1 MAADQRIVIENCSI
15 ATVDAHDTEYADGY
29 VVIVGNRIE
38 SLGAGR
44 APEGLENV
52 VRRIDATGHLVT
64 PGLVNTHHH
73 YYQWITRGLATDH
86 NLFNWLVALYPT
98 WARIDEPMVY
108 AAAQGSLAMMAR
120 GGVTT
125 AMDHHYVFPRDS
137 GDLSGAIIRAAR
149 ETGVRFTL
157 ARGSMDRSEK
167 DGGLPPDF
175 AVETLEGALTA
186 TEATVKEHHDPSFDA
201 MTQVAVAPCSPFSV
215 STELLRQGAELA
227 RRLGVRLHTHGS
239 ETVEEEQF
247 CKELFG
253 MGPTDYF
260 ESTGW
265 LGEDVWMAHCVH
277 MNDSDIA
284 AFARTKTGVAH
295 CPSSNARL
303 AAGIARVPDMLAAG
317 VPVGLGVDG
326 TASNESGE
334 LHTELRNALL
344 INRLGAHKE
353 AALNARQAL
362 RLGTYGG
369 AQVLGRASQI
379 GSLEPGK
386 LADLVLWKL
395 DTLAHASIAD
405 PVTAL
410 VFGAAAPVTASFVN
424 GRQIV
429 EAGRL
434 LHVDEDAIARATGAE
449 PRGGPPPAGG
459 YPLSPLGPGG
469 PGGEAG
475 PRPGGRGPRTG
486 STAAVSWAR
495 AALRAPRN
503 GHRPSVPHDHMHHLP
518 ETRVRA
524 DVSTDRR
531 SRPCPRIPC
540 TPSTR
545 NSPP

>member
-1 MAADQRIVIENCSI
+1 MAADRRTVIENCAI
-15 ATVDAHDTEYADGY
+15 ATVDAQDTEHTTGHLVLAGD
-29 VVIVGNRIE
+29 RIE
-38 SLGAGR
+38 SLGPGP

-52 VRRIDATGHLVT
+52 ARRIDATGHLAT

-73 YYQWITRGLATDH
+73 FYQWLTRGLATDH
-86 NLFNWLVALYPT
+86 NLFDWLVALYPT
-98 WARIDEPMVY
+98 WARIDEAMVH

-125 AMDHHYVFPRDS
+125 AMDHHYVFPRGS
-137 GDLSGAIIRAAR
+137 GDLSEAIIGAAR
-149 ETGVRFTL
+149 DMGVRFTL
-157 ARGSMDRSEK
+157 ARGSMDRGES

-175 AVETLEGALTA
+175 AVETLDDALAA
-186 TEATVKEHHDPSFDA
+186 TEETVRRHHDTSPGA

-215 STELLRQGAELA
+215 STELMRQGAELA

-239 ETVEEEQF
+239 ETVEEEKF
-247 CKELFG
+247 CHELFG

-265 LGEDVWMAHCVH
+265 LGDDVWMAHCVH

-284 AFARTKTGVAH
+284 AFARTGTGVAH

-303 AAGIARVPDMLAAG
+303 AAGIARVPDMLADG

-344 INRLGAHKE
+344 INRLGAHREK
-353 AALNARQAL
+353 ALTARQAL
-362 RLGTYGG
+362 RLGTHGG
-369 AQVLGRASQI
+369 ARVLGRADEI

-386 LADLVLWKL
+386 LADLVLWRM

-429 EAGRL
+429 ENGRL
-434 LHVDEDAIARATGAE
+434 LTADEDAVARTTRAEARRLARIA
-449 PRGGPPPAGG
+449 
-459 YPLSPLGPGG
+459 
-469 PGGEAG
+469 
-475 PRPGGRGPRTG
+475 
-486 STAAVSWAR
+486 
-495 AALRAPRN
+495 
-503 GHRPSVPHDHMHHLP
+503 GH
-518 ETRVRA
+518 A
-524 DVSTDRR
+524 
-531 SRPCPRIPC
+531 
-540 TPSTR
+540 
-545 NSPP
+545 

>member
-1 MAADQRIVIENCSI
+1 MAADRRTVIENCAI
-15 ATVDAHDTEYADGY
+15 ATVDVADTEYATGHLVLAGD
-29 VVIVGNRIE
+29 RIE
-38 SLGAGR
+38 SLGPGP
-44 APEGLENV
+44 APEGLGNV
-52 VRRIDATGHLVT
+52 TRRIDATGHLAT

-73 YYQWITRGLATDH
+73 FYQWLTRGLATDH
-86 NLFNWLVALYPT
+86 NLFDWLVALYPT
-98 WARIDEPMVY
+98 WARIDEAMVH

-125 AMDHHYVFPRDS
+125 AMDHHYVFPRGS
-137 GDLSGAIIRAAR
+137 GDLSEAIITAAR
-149 ETGVRFTL
+149 DMGVRFTL
-157 ARGSMDRSEK
+157 ARGSMDRGES

-175 AVETLEGALTA
+175 AVETLDDALAA
-186 TEATVKEHHDPSFDA
+186 TEETVRRHHDTSPGA

-215 STELLRQGAELA
+215 STELMRQGAELA

-239 ETVEEEQF
+239 ETVEEEKF
-247 CKELFG
+247 CHELFG

-260 ESTGW
+260 ASTGW

-284 AFARTKTGVAH
+284 AFARTGTGVAH

-344 INRLGAHKE
+344 INRLGAHREK
-353 AALNARQAL
+353 ALTARQAL
-362 RLGTYGG
+362 RLGTHGG
-369 AQVLGRASQI
+369 ARVLGRADEI

-386 LADLVLWKL
+386 LADLVLWRM

-429 EAGRL
+429 ENGRL
-434 LHVDEDAIARATGAE
+434 LTADEDTVARTTRAEARRLARIAGQ
-449 PRGGPPPAGG
+449 
-459 YPLSPLGPGG
+459 
-469 PGGEAG
+469 
-475 PRPGGRGPRTG
+475 
-486 STAAVSWAR
+486 V
-495 AALRAPRN
+495 
-503 GHRPSVPHDHMHHLP
+503 
-518 ETRVRA
+518 
-524 DVSTDRR
+524 
-531 SRPCPRIPC
+531 
-540 TPSTR
+540 
-545 NSPP
+545 

>member
-1 MAADQRIVIENCSI
+1 
-15 ATVDAHDTEYADGY
+15 
-29 VVIVGNRIE
+29 
-38 SLGAGR
+38 
-44 APEGLENV
+44 
-52 VRRIDATGHLVT
+52 
-64 PGLVNTHHH
+64 
-73 YYQWITRGLATDH
+73 
-86 NLFNWLVALYPT
+86 
-98 WARIDEPMVY
+98 
-108 AAAQGSLAMMAR
+108 
-120 GGVTT
+120 
-125 AMDHHYVFPRDS
+125 
-137 GDLSGAIIRAAR
+137 
-149 ETGVRFTL
+149 
-157 ARGSMDRSEK
+157 
-167 DGGLPPDF
+167 
-175 AVETLEGALTA
+175 
-186 TEATVKEHHDPSFDA
+186 

-215 STELLRQGAELA
+215 STELMCQGAELA

-239 ETVEEEQF
+239 ETVEEEKF
-247 CKELFG
+247 CHELFG

-277 MNDSDIA
+277 MNDSDID
-284 AFARTKTGVAH
+284 AFARTRTGVAH

-344 INRLGAHKE
+344 INRLGAHRE

-362 RLGTYGG
+362 RLGTFGG

-429 EAGRL
+429 EGGRL
-434 LHVDEDAIARATGAE
+434 LHADEDAIAR
-449 PRGGPPPAGG
+449 
-459 YPLSPLGPGG
+459 
-469 PGGEAG
+469 
-475 PRPGGRGPRTG
+475 
-486 STAAVSWAR
+486 
-495 AALRAPRN
+495 
-503 GHRPSVPHDHMHHLP
+503 
-518 ETRVRA
+518 
-524 DVSTDRR
+524 
-531 SRPCPRIPC
+531 
-540 TPSTR
+540 STR
-545 NSPP
+545 EEAQRLARIAAEG

>member
-1 MAADQRIVIENCSI
+1 MAATQRVVIENAAI
-15 ATVDAHDTEYADGY
+15 ATVDAKDTEYTSGHVVVAD
-29 VVIVGNRIE
+29 NMIE
-38 SLGAGR
+38 SVGAGK
-44 APEGLENV
+44 APEGLADV

-64 PGLVNTHHH
+64 PGLVNSHHH
-73 YYQWITRGLATDH
+73 FYQWITRGLATDH
-86 NLFNWLVALYPT
+86 NLFDWLVALYPT
-98 WARIDEPMVY
+98 WARIDERMTY
-108 AAAQGSLAMMAR
+108 AAAQGSLGMLAR

-125 AMDHHYVFPRDS
+125 AMDHHYVFPQGT
-137 GDLSGAIIRAAR
+137 GDLSGSIIRAAR
-149 ETGVRFTL
+149 EMGVRFTL

-175 AVETLEGALTA
+175 AVETLQGALAA
-186 TEATVKEHHDPSFDA
+186 TEATVDEHHDASFGA

-215 STELLRQGAELA
+215 STELLKQGAELA
-227 RRLGVRLHTHGS
+227 RRKGVRLHTHGS

-277 MNDSDIA
+277 MNDSDID

-344 INRLGAHKE
+344 INRLGAHRE

-362 RLGTYGG
+362 RLGTFGG
-369 AQVLGRASQI
+369 AQVLGRASEI
-379 GSLEPGK
+379 GSLEVGK

-405 PVTAL
+405 PVAAL

-429 EAGRL
+429 EHGRL
-434 LHVDEDAIARATGAE
+434 LHVDEDAIAR
-449 PRGGPPPAGG
+449 
-459 YPLSPLGPGG
+459 
-469 PGGEAG
+469 
-475 PRPGGRGPRTG
+475 
-486 STAAVSWAR
+486 
-495 AALRAPRN
+495 
-503 GHRPSVPHDHMHHLP
+503 
-518 ETRVRA
+518 
-524 DVSTDRR
+524 
-531 SRPCPRIPC
+531 
-540 TPSTR
+540 STR
-545 NSPP
+545 AEAQRLARIAAGS

>member
-1 MAADQRIVIENCSI
+1 MAAAQRIVIENCSI
-15 ATVDAHDTEYADGY
+15 ATVDADDTEYASGY
-29 VVIVGNRIE
+29 LVLAGNRIE
-38 SLGAGR
+38 ALGAGS

-52 VRRIDATGHLVT
+52 VRRIDATGHLAT
-64 PGLVNTHHH
+64 PGLINTHHH
-73 YYQWITRGLATDH
+73 FYQWITRGLATDH
-86 NLFNWLVALYPT
+86 NLFDWLVALYPI
-98 WARIDEPMVY
+98 WARIDEPMAY
-108 AAAQGSLAMMAR
+108 TAARGSLAMMAR

-125 AMDHHYVFPRDS
+125 AMDHHYVYPRGT
-137 GDLSGAIIRAAR
+137 GDLSGAIIRAAH

-157 ARGSMDRSEK
+157 ARGSMDRGES

-175 AVETLEGALTA
+175 AVESLDGALAA

-215 STELLRQGAELA
+215 STELLRNAAELA

-239 ETVEEEQF
+239 ETVEEEKF
-247 CKELFG
+247 CHELFG

-284 AFARTKTGVAH
+284 AFARTGTGVAH

-353 AALNARQAL
+353 SALNARQAL
-362 RLGTYGG
+362 RLGTHGG
-369 AQVLGRASQI
+369 ARVLGRAAET
-379 GSLEPGK
+379 GSLEAGK
-386 LADLVLWKL
+386 LADVVLWKL

-429 EAGRL
+429 ADGRL
-434 LHVDEDAIARATGAE
+434 LTVDEDAVARAT
-449 PRGGPPPAGG
+449 RD
-459 YPLSPLGPGG
+459 
-469 PGGEAG
+469 EA
-475 PRPGGRGPRTG
+475 RRLAQL
-486 STAAVSWAR
+486 AAQR
-495 AALRAPRN
+495 
-503 GHRPSVPHDHMHHLP
+503 
-518 ETRVRA
+518 
-524 DVSTDRR
+524 
-531 SRPCPRIPC
+531 
-540 TPSTR
+540 
-545 NSPP
+545 

>member
-1 MAADQRIVIENCSI
+1 MAADRRIVIENCSI
-15 ATVDAHDTEYADGY
+15 ATVDADDTEYTSGHLVLAGD
-29 VVIVGNRIE
+29 RIE

-44 APEGLENV
+44 APEGLANV

-73 YYQWITRGLATDH
+73 FYQWITRGLATDH
-86 NLFNWLVALYPT
+86 NLFDWLVALYPT
-98 WARIDEPMVY
+98 WARIDERMTY
-108 AAAQGSLAMMAR
+108 AAAQGSLGMMAR

-125 AMDHHYVFPRDS
+125 AMDHHYVFPKGS
-137 GDLSGAIIRAAR
+137 GDLSGSIIRAAR

-175 AVETLEGALTA
+175 AVETLEGALAA
-186 TEATVKEHHDPSFDA
+186 TEATVDEHHDASFGA

-215 STELLRQGAELA
+215 STELMRQGAELA
-227 RRLGVRLHTHGS
+227 RRKGVRLHTHGS

-284 AFARTKTGVAH
+284 AFARTRTGVAH

-344 INRLGAHKE
+344 VNRLGAHRE

-369 AQVLGRASQI
+369 AQVLGRAAEI

-386 LADLVLWKL
+386 LADLVLWKM

-405 PVTAL
+405 PVIAL
-410 VFGAAAPVTASFVN
+410 VLGAAAPVTASFV
-424 GRQIV
+424 GGEQIV
-429 EAGRL
+429 ENGRL
-434 LHVDEDAIARATGAE
+434 LHVDEDAIARST
-449 PRGGPPPAGG
+449 RD
-459 YPLSPLGPGG
+459 
-469 PGGEAG
+469 EAQ
-475 PRPGGRGPRTG
+475 RLARI
-486 STAAVSWAR
+486 AAR
-495 AALRAPRN
+495 A
-503 GHRPSVPHDHMHHLP
+503 
-518 ETRVRA
+518 
-524 DVSTDRR
+524 
-531 SRPCPRIPC
+531 
-540 TPSTR
+540 
-545 NSPP
+545 

>member
-1 MAADQRIVIENCSI
+1 MAQRIVIENAAI
-15 ATVDAHDTEYADGY
+15 ATVDARDTEYTSGHVVVADE
-29 VVIVGNRIE
+29 VIE
-38 SLGAGR
+38 SVGAGR
-44 APEGLENV
+44 APEGLTDV

-73 YYQWITRGLATDH
+73 FYQWITRGLATDH
-86 NLFNWLVALYPT
+86 NLFDWLVALYPT
-98 WARIDEPMVY
+98 WARIDEQMTY

-125 AMDHHYVFPRDS
+125 AMDHHYVFPKGS

-175 AVETLEGALTA
+175 AVETLDGALAA
-186 TEATVKEHHDPSFDA
+186 TEATVNEHHDASFGA

-215 STELLRQGAELA
+215 STELLRQGARLA
-227 RRLGVRLHTHGS
+227 RHLGVRLHTHGS
-239 ETVEEEQF
+239 ETVEEEKF
-247 CKELFG
+247 CHELFG

-277 MNDSDIA
+277 MNDSDID
-284 AFARTKTGVAH
+284 AFARTRTGVAH

-344 INRLGAHKE
+344 VNRLGPHRE
-353 AALNARQAL
+353 AALDARRAL

-369 AQVLGRASQI
+369 AQVLGRSAEI

-386 LADLVLWKL
+386 LADLVLWRL

-410 VFGAAAPVTASFVN
+410 VLGAAAPVTLSLVG
-424 GRQIV
+424 GRAVV
-429 EAGRL
+429 EDGRL
-434 LHVDEDAIARATGAE
+434 LHVDEDAIAR
-449 PRGGPPPAGG
+449 
-459 YPLSPLGPGG
+459 
-469 PGGEAG
+469 
-475 PRPGGRGPRTG
+475 
-486 STAAVSWAR
+486 
-495 AALRAPRN
+495 
-503 GHRPSVPHDHMHHLP
+503 
-518 ETRVRA
+518 
-524 DVSTDRR
+524 
-531 SRPCPRIPC
+531 
-540 TPSTR
+540 STR
-545 NSPP
+545 DEARRLARIAAGD

>member
-1 MAADQRIVIENCSI
+1 MTQRIVIENCAV
-15 ATVDAHDTEYADGY
+15 ATVDADDTEYASGH
-29 VVIVGNRIE
+29 VVVADDVIE
-38 SLGAGR
+38 SVGAGK

-52 VRRIDATGHLVT
+52 SRRIDASGHLLT

-73 YYQWITRGLATDH
+73 FYQWITRGLATDH
-86 NLFNWLVALYPT
+86 NLFDWLVALYPI

-125 AMDHHYVFPRDS
+125 AVDHHYVYPRGS
-137 GDLSGAIIRAAR
+137 GDLAGAVIRAAR

-157 ARGSMDRSEK
+157 ARGSMDRGAS

-175 AVETLEGALTA
+175 AVESLEGALAA
-186 TEATVKEHHDPSFDA
+186 TEATVDEHHDASFGA
-201 MTQVAVAPCSPFSV
+201 LTQVAVAPCSPFSV
-215 STELLRQGAELA
+215 SSELMRQGAELA
-227 RRLGVRLHTHGS
+227 RRKGVRLHTHGS
-239 ETVEEEQF
+239 ETVEEEKF
-247 CKELFG
+247 CHELFG

-284 AFARTKTGVAH
+284 AFARTRTGVAH

-344 INRLGAHKE
+344 INRLGAHRE

-369 AQVLGRASQI
+369 AQVLGRAAEI

-386 LADLVLWKL
+386 LADLVLWRM

-410 VFGAAAPVTASFVN
+410 VFGAAAPVSLALVG
-424 GRQIV
+424 GRPIV
-429 EAGRL
+429 EESRL
-434 LHVDEDAIARATGAE
+434 LHVDEDAVARATRAE
-449 PRGGPPPAGG
+449 AQRLARIASAG
-459 YPLSPLGPGG
+459 
-469 PGGEAG
+469 
-475 PRPGGRGPRTG
+475 
-486 STAAVSWAR
+486 
-495 AALRAPRN
+495 
-503 GHRPSVPHDHMHHLP
+503 
-518 ETRVRA
+518 
-524 DVSTDRR
+524 
-531 SRPCPRIPC
+531 
-540 TPSTR
+540 
-545 NSPP
+545 

>member
-1 MAADQRIVIENCSI
+1 MAPSAAPQRIVIENCAI
-15 ATVDAHDTEYADGY
+15 ATVDANDTEYASGY
-29 VVIVGNRIE
+29 LVVADNKIE
-38 SLGAGR
+38 SIGAGQ
-44 APEGLENV
+44 APKGLENV
-52 VRRIDATGHLVT
+52 VRRIDGTGHLVT
-64 PGLVNTHHH
+64 PGLINTHHH
-73 YYQWITRGLATDH
+73 FYQWITRGLATDH

-98 WARIDEPMVY
+98 WARIDEQMGRV
-108 AAAQGSLAMMAR
+108 AAQGSLAMMAR

-125 AMDHHYVFPRDS
+125 AMDHHYVYPRNS
-137 GDLSGAIIRAAR
+137 GDLSGAIIGAAS
-149 ETGVRFTL
+149 EMGVRFTL

-175 AVETLEGALTA
+175 AVETLEGALAATA
-186 TEATVKEHHDPSFDA
+186 ETVDRFHDASFGS

-215 STELLRQGAELA
+215 STELMKQGAELA
-227 RRLGVRLHTHGS
+227 RAKGVRLHTHGS

-265 LGEDVWMAHCVH
+265 LGSDVWMAHCVH

-284 AFARTKTGVAH
+284 AFARTGTGVAH

-303 AAGIARVPDMLAAG
+303 AAGIARVPDMLKAG

-344 INRLGAHKE
+344 INRLNAQHRE

-369 AQVLGRASQI
+369 AQVLGRADQI
-379 GSLEPGK
+379 GSLEAGK
-386 LADLVLWKL
+386 LADFVLWKL

-424 GRQIV
+424 GKQIV
-429 EAGRL
+429 ENSRL
-434 LHVDEDAIARATGAE
+434 TTVDEDAIAVATRE
-449 PRGGPPPAGG
+449 
-459 YPLSPLGPGG
+459 
-469 PGGEAG
+469 EAQ
-475 PRPGGRGPRTG
+475 RLARI
-486 STAAVSWAR
+486 AAQA
-495 AALRAPRN
+495 
-503 GHRPSVPHDHMHHLP
+503 
-518 ETRVRA
+518 
-524 DVSTDRR
+524 
-531 SRPCPRIPC
+531 
-540 TPSTR
+540 
-545 NSPP
+545 

>member
-1 MAADQRIVIENCSI
+1 MAADRRIVIENCSI
-15 ATVDAHDTEYADGY
+15 ATVDADDTEYTSGHLVLAGD
-29 VVIVGNRIE
+29 RIE

-73 YYQWITRGLATDH
+73 FYQWITRGLATDH
-86 NLFNWLVALYPT
+86 NLFDWLVALYPT
-98 WARIDEPMVY
+98 WARIDESMTY
-108 AAAQGSLAMMAR
+108 AAAQGSLGMMVR

-125 AMDHHYVFPRDS
+125 AMDHHYVFPKGS
-137 GDLSGAIIRAAR
+137 GDLSGSIIRAAR
-149 ETGVRFTL
+149 EMGVRFTL

-175 AVETLEGALTA
+175 AVETLEDALAA
-186 TEATVKEHHDPSFDA
+186 TEATVDEHHDASFGA

-215 STELLRQGAELA
+215 STELMRQGAELA
-227 RRLGVRLHTHGS
+227 RRKGVRLHTHGS

-284 AFARTKTGVAH
+284 AFARTRTGVAH

-344 INRLGAHKE
+344 INRLGAYRE

-369 AQVLGRASQI
+369 AQVLGRAPET

-410 VFGAAAPVTASFVN
+410 VLGAAAPVTASFV
-424 GRQIV
+424 GGEQIV
-429 EAGRL
+429 ENGRL
-434 LHVDEDAIARATGAE
+434 LHVDEDAVARSTRDEARRLVRIAARA
-449 PRGGPPPAGG
+449 
-459 YPLSPLGPGG
+459 
-469 PGGEAG
+469 
-475 PRPGGRGPRTG
+475 
-486 STAAVSWAR
+486 
-495 AALRAPRN
+495 
-503 GHRPSVPHDHMHHLP
+503 
-518 ETRVRA
+518 
-524 DVSTDRR
+524 
-531 SRPCPRIPC
+531 
-540 TPSTR
+540 
-545 NSPP
+545 